1 MKDFLFK
8 MPTKIVFG
16 VNKALKIGDIIKDL
30 GMKKVF
36 IVTDKFLKS
45 TECVQDLINS
55 LISQGF
61 EVKVFTDIV
70 PEPPIEVVNEAADI
84 LKESDSDVVIAVGG
98 GSTIDICKAMCM
110 LKNNEGSIKEYLFGG
125 TREVEKESLP
135 LIAVP
140 TTAGSGSEVTAASVI
155 SDKENNIKLSVTD
168 EKIIPKMAIV
178 DPIMHMGMPP
188 LITASTGM
196 DALTHA
202 IECYVSKNASIIS
215 DTYAEAA
222 IKLIGANIYKATF
235 NPNDIEGRSNMAL
248 ASILAAVAFSNGGLG
263 AVHGISQAL
272 GGVANIPHGIANS
285 MLLPK
290 VMEKNMVG
298 NLEKF
303 KNIAEFL
310 GENVEGLSLRDAAQK
325 AVERVRVM
333 AADLKIP
340 AKLSEMNVT
349 RDMFREVVKG
359 TMNYR
364 MLSLNP
370 VKFTEED
377 VYEILEKAM

>member
-45 TECVQDLINS
+45 TECVQNLVNS

-61 EVKVFTDIV
+61 EVTVFTDIV

>member
-45 TECVQDLINS
+45 TECVQNLVNS

-61 EVKVFTDIV
+61 EVTVFTDIV

-359 TMNYR
+359 TMDYR

>member
-45 TECVQDLINS
+45 TECVQNLVNS

-61 EVKVFTDIV
+61 EVTVFTDIV

-325 AVERVRVM
+325 SVERVRVM

-349 RDMFREVVKG
+349 RDMFREVVTG
-359 TMNYR
+359 TMDYR

>member
-45 TECVQDLINS
+45 TECVQNLVNS

-61 EVKVFTDIV
+61 EVTVFTDIV
-70 PEPPIEVVNEAADI
+70 PEPPIEVVNKAADI

-125 TREVEKESLP
+125 TREVAKESLP

-235 NPNDIEGRSNMAL
+235 DPNDIEGRSNMAL

-325 AVERVRVM
+325 SVERVRVM

-359 TMNYR
+359 TMDYR

>member
-30 GMKKVF
+30 GMKKIF

-45 TECVQDLINS
+45 TECVQNLVNS

-61 EVKVFTDIV
+61 EVTVFTDIV
-70 PEPPIEVVNEAADI
+70 PEPPIEVVNKAADI

-325 AVERVRVM
+325 SVERVRVM

-349 RDMFREVVKG
+349 RDMFREVVTG
-359 TMNYR
+359 TMDYR